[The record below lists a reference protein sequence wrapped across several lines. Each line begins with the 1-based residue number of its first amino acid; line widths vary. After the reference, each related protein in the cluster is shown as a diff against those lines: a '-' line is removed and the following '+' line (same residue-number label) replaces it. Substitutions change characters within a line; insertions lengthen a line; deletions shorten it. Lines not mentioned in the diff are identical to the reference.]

1 MAVLLDALIKVA
13 YPFRIR
19 SPVNA
24 NVPAWISAAISPEVA
39 FAEGAAN
46 VDTQAA

>member
-1 MAVLLDALIKVA
+1 MLDGLFEVA

-39 FAEGAAN
+39 FAEGAVY
-46 VDTQAA
+46 VDPQAA